1 MIPFGLFSCLP
12 LNFLLVSP
20 VSSMRASLMF
30 SKPFLKC
37 PWISKR
43 DAGPAASNTC
53 RARLVHEIPH
63 GAYDVIGH
71 GTEARF
77 RISMA
82 LTTCLLTYS
91 CERTKIRSLKFC
103 QKERNLLAK
112 DPLLKGIAW
121 KRREMFLPSTFFNK
135 HTFPESVQP
144 TIFPREASRVF
155 VFVGCFP

>member
-1 MIPFGLFSCLP
+1 MIPFSLFSCLP

-63 GAYDVIGH
+63 GARDAI

-82 LTTCLLTYS
+82 LTTCLLTYL
-91 CERTKIRSLKFC
+91 CERTKIPGLKFC
-103 QKERNLLAK
+103 QKGRNLLAK
-112 DPLLKGIAW
+112 DPLVEELHEKGG
-121 KRREMFLPSTFFNK
+121 KRFCLPRFSTSTPFQNQFSPRFFHERLPECSFL
-135 HTFPESVQP
+135 
-144 TIFPREASRVF
+144 
-155 VFVGCFP
+155 